1 MGSQLVCYA
10 YARRKV
16 VREVVKMHLVRR
28 PLPFYVWVT
37 GWLVTETRKG
47 R

>member
-1 MGSQLVCYA
+1 MGSQLVCYT

-28 PLPFYVWVT
+28 PLAFLCVGYRLA
-37 GWLVTETRKG
+37 GDRD
-47 R
+47 